1 MQRDVTSSFR
11 ITQQVLSVEKPPP
24 KVIPKTP
31 PLKEA
36 SQTNQGDQLAKP
48 PPPVATSTPTLHAS
62 NANPAAHS
70 SGTHSLSGSNGR
82 YAATHRGSML
92 AIDTCPTASS
102 ASNMRRFDSHSLL
115 SENSIAS
122 SRFDVSEG
130 APYPE

>member
-1 MQRDVTSSFR
+1 MLTISSFS

-24 KVIPKTP
+24 KVIPKP
-31 PLKEA
+31 PAQLKEVP
-36 SQTNQGDQLAKP
+36 QTNQGGQLPKP

-62 NANPAAHS
+62 NDKPAAHF
-70 SGTHSLSGSNGR
+70 SGTPSQNGLNGQ
-82 YAATHRGSML
+82 YAASHRGSML
-92 AIDTCPTASS
+92 ALDTYPTAAST
-102 ASNMRRFDSHSLL
+102 SNMRRFDSHSML